1 MLGHSAISELPI
13 STSARVVVEVVIGGK
28 PLVWLLTKKTNKWEV
43 KTLQNQWN
51 ITKTNKWYKNN

>member
-13 STSARVVVEVVIGGK
+13 STSVRVVVEVVIGGK